1 MRWEQRWMICYATAW
16 RKRGGRLNGRHQIF
30 WRIADVYKRQLLELP
45 QSGTATQKAMA
56 DRWIADWR
64 MKDDLIRL
72 ARDMCVEKIGK
83 VHCSYIDKILEH
95 WHLDGIDTVEK
106 AKADSQPAAKKKPQK
121 ETSLDMDAY
130 MEQGM
135 SRAPVYKGNSSK

>member
-1 MRWEQRWMICYATAW
+1 
-16 RKRGGRLNGRHQIF
+16 
-30 WRIADVYKRQLLELP
+30 
-45 QSGTATQKAMA
+45 
-56 DRWIADWR
+56 

-130 MEQGM
+130 MEQVM
-135 SRAPVYKGNSSK
+135 SRRRCTKAILPNRVYNNRKKMAVCSCALMLLHAGSETGVDGMEQRITKR